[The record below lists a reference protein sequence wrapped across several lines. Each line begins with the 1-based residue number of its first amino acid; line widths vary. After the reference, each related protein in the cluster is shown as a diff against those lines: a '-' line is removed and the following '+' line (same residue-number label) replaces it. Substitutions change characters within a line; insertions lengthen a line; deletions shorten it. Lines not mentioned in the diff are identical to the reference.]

1 MSECGYLYIIKNK
14 AWPDWVKI
22 GITENLNKRL
32 NSYQTSSPFR
42 DYELMYS
49 IYHPNY
55 RQAEKN
61 IRKTLKP
68 FASVIKNEWFRV
80 DLSMAK
86 DRLEEQLEEYK
97 TILN

>member
-1 MSECGYLYIIKNK
+1 MLEYGYLYIIKNK

-32 NSYQTSSPFR
+32 NNYQTSSPFR

-61 IRKTLKP
+61 IRETLKP
-68 FASVIKNEWFRV
+68 FASMIKNEWFRV